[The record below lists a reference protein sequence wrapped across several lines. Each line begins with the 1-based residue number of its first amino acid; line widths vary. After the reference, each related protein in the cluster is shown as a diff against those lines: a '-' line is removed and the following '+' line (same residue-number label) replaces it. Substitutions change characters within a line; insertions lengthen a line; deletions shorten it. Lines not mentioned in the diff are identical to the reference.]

1 MRPYEFQPEKSDLE
15 EEDDTAD
22 QQPPPPSSTQAPQQY
37 NIVQPRPEAGQG
49 GNFQSD
55 ESVCGVPVAGFTQSL
70 VIGGQAA
77 GHGEWWEIDWEC
89 VYDDDV
95 IQRMW
100 NSFLIVLGHGWLHF
114 IAAKLE
120 ISSLFVV
127 DRLLLANLFWL

>member
-77 GHGEWWEIDWEC
+77 GHGEW
-89 VYDDDV
+89 
-95 IQRMW
+95 
-100 NSFLIVLGHGWLHF
+100 
-114 IAAKLE
+114 
-120 ISSLFVV
+120 
-127 DRLLLANLFWL
+127 